1 MLSGARRCSDAAQT
15 SQRGWETTFGVYF
28 WLCSCYWESGGG
40 GVGAGGKASY
50 RGANA
55 ADEVT
60 EGRREGEHS

>member
-15 SQRGWETTFGVYF
+15 SQRGWEATFGVYF
-28 WLCSCYWESGGG
+28 WSGSCDWGSG
-40 GVGAGGKASY
+40 GVGVGGKVSY

-60 EGRREGEHS
+60 EGRWEGEHS